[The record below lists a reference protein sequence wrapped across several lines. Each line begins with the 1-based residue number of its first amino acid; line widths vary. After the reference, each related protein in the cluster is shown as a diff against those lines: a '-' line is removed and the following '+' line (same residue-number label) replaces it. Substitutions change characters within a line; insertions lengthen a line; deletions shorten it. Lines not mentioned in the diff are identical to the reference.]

1 MLLPDAEPYRAWSN
15 FTFTAT
21 TGHIRE
27 VDLLVVARGG
37 VYLIEIKSLVGRLT
51 AAGSNWTQHRDSGNT
66 RIFDNPLHLAN
77 QKSKEL
83 RSLLENA
90 GRASRTKIPF
100 IQPAVFLS
108 NPTLR
113 VELPDHQ
120 LHWVFG
126 PERGAPGGAAERN
139 ADGAGRG
146 GSGGRGG
153 VALPSIWSGLLDAPL
168 RDERQRITPALSKA
182 LATLLATVGIARS
195 RRHQQVG
202 SWQLEFPA
210 FDSGPTWQ
218 DHHAAHA
225 QVASERR
232 RVRIYLVERAT
243 GEAERANREAV
254 ARREFLV
261 LHGIDHPGIVQVDG
275 LESHE
280 AGPALIFRHRPD
292 EMRLDHYLDRFGDRL
307 DAGTR
312 LRMIR
317 QLAEAVA
324 YAHGRHLYHRAL
336 AARSV
341 LVVPSGGRGWL
352 APNLMISDWQAAA
365 RDAGSGTGALTNAMT
380 TTSRELAVEP
390 AGPVPAASGTGRRRL
405 PGARDR
411 RPQPGSGRHRRV
423 RPGRAGLPD
432 PHRAATR
439 GQPERAE
446 GEAGA
451 GGGPAPGGGRRLA
464 VRSGERRGGAGD
476 LPAARQPLF
485 QRRRAARLAAARRG
499 GAHPA

>member
-1 MLLPDAEPYRAWSN
+1 MREGEGRWETVTPSQFPHEREALEQVRKLLPDAEPYRAWSN

-37 VYLIEIKSLVGRLT
+37 VYLIEIKSLAGRLT
-51 AAGSNWTQHRDSGNT
+51 ASGSNWTQHRSSGEP

-90 GRASRTKIPF
+90 ARTPGQSRVRIPF

-113 VELPDHQ
+113 VEFPDHQ
-120 LHWVFG
+120 LHWIFG
-126 PERGAPGGAAERN
+126 PEQAAAQAGQSSGAAAAPKARPGG
-139 ADGAGRG
+139 
-146 GSGGRGG
+146 G
-153 VALPSIWSGLLDAPL
+153 VTLPSIWSGLLDAPL
-168 RDERQRITPALSKA
+168 RDERYRVTPEVSKA
-182 LATLLATVGIARS
+182 LAKLLPAAGIARS
-195 RRHQQVG
+195 RRHQRVG

-218 DHHAAHA
+218 DYHAAHT

-232 RVRIYLVERAT
+232 RVRIYLVERAA
-243 GEAERANREAV
+243 GEAERASREAV

-261 LHGIDHPGIVQVDG
+261 LHGINHPGIVQVDG

-292 EMRLDHYLDRFGDRL
+292 ELRLDQYLDRYGDRL

-312 LRMIR
+312 LDMIR

-341 LVVPSGGRGWL
+341 LVVPSGRRSAGEQGWL
-352 APNLMISDWQAAA
+352 APRLVISDWQAAA
-365 RDAGSGTGALTNAMT
+365 RDAGSSTGVLTGAMT
-380 TTSRELAVEP
+380 KTSMALAVEP
-390 AGPVPAASGTGRRRL
+390 AARFLPHLEVATAGYLAPEIGAPFPDPVGIDVFGLGALAYLILTGQPPADSPNAL
-405 PGARDR
+405 KARDR
-411 RPQPGSGRHRRV
+411 KSV
-423 RPGRAGLPD
+423 
-432 PHRAATR
+432 
-439 GQPERAE
+439 
-446 GEAGA
+446 
-451 GGGPAPGGGRRLA
+451 
-464 VRSGERRGGAGD
+464 V
-476 LPAARQPLF
+476 
-485 QRRRAARLAAARRG
+485 
-499 GAHPA
+499 

>member
-365 RDAGSGTGALTNAMT
+365 
-380 TTSRELAVEP
+380 P
-390 AGPVPAASGTGRRRL
+390 RRRL
-405 PGARDR
+405 GHRGADKRDDDDVARTGGGARG
-411 RPQPGSGRHRRV
+411 PGSCRIWNWPPPATW
-423 RPGRAGLPD
+423 RPRSAP
-432 PHRAATR
+432 PTR
-439 GQPERAE
+439 I
-446 GEAGA
+446 
-451 GGGPAPGGGRRLA
+451 
-464 VRSGERRGGAGD
+464 RSASTCS
-476 LPAARQPLF
+476 AWARWPT
-485 QRRRAARLAAARRG
+485 
-499 GAHPA
+499 